1 MKYTIVNLSS
11 EMEKFIIDEQNNIYK
26 LSRSSGIICKR
37 IINGK
42 LYFLLVKQITGKWS
56 FPKGRKEED
65 EDEFTCA
72 KREFKE
78 EVGLSIDYID
88 KLKKIKIYSN
98 TYYIMNFDT
107 FFDNQ
112 NEISFLNTIKTIHSE
127 EEIINNDDTN
137 NLNNEIIDISWINIS
152 FIKNNISYFNTDIKA
167 IVSSQR
173 KHKFHDVILGKKITD
188 DLYNYLRCS
197 PIHFINTN

>member
-1 MKYTIVNLSS
+1 MKYTIVNLST

-37 IINGK
+37 IINDK
-42 LYFLLVKQITGKWS
+42 LYFLLVKQTNGKWS
-56 FPKGRKEED
+56 FPKGRKEEN

-78 EVGLSIDYID
+78 EVGLSIDHID

-98 TYYIMNFDT
+98 TYFILN
-107 FFDNQ
+107 FDNQ
-112 NEISFLNTIKTIHSE
+112 NEMLFLNDIKINHFDE
-127 EEIINNDDTN
+127 E
-137 NLNNEIIDISWINIS
+137 NLNKNDIYTNDEIVDISWINIS
-152 FIKNNISYFNTDIKA
+152 FIKKNITHFNTDIKA
-167 IVSSQR
+167 IVFSQR
-173 KHKFHDVILGKKITD
+173 KHKFHDIILGKKITN

-197 PIHFINTN
+197 SPIQFINTN